1 MNNLHGFL
9 HDKSQIMFHDMLE
22 FASNGRHDANPDRLC
37 QMVQP
42 LDENQGPQQFCGHD
56 PWLVCEVARTVHVW
70 RLNHMKPEVCY
81 YIFRVDVR
89 LHPRL

>member
-1 MNNLHGFL
+1 MICWNLHQTVGTM
-9 HDKSQIMFHDMLE
+9 QIPTDYVRWYGL
-22 FASNGRHDANPDRLC
+22 
-37 QMVQP
+37 
-42 LDENQGPQQFCGHD
+42 LDENQGPQQFCGQD

-81 YIFRVDVR
+81 YIFHVDVR